1 MYIDMYKCIYKY
13 ESLSS
18 FKKNFDIYYSPYCR
32 YIDKAIDLLELL
44 KYQPD
49 ELYISESP
57 LYLDYRINYDC
68 ETSIVKEKEIEL
80 EIIYTRY
87 TDDVI
92 PPIYLVLKINNNTP
106 AVHCRYGRNYRIMD
120 HAIEY
125 NTDIDLYKIDEVV
138 KKFFED

>member
-1 MYIDMYKCIYKY
+1 MYKYIYKY

-32 YIDKAIDLLELL
+32 YIDKAIELLESLNH
-44 KYQPD
+44 QPD

-80 EIIYTRY
+80 EITYTRY
-87 TDDVI
+87 I
-92 PPIYLVLKINNNTP
+92 YGIPIYLVLKINNNTP
-106 AVHCRYGRNYRIMD
+106 AVHCRYGRSYHTID
-120 HAIEY
+120 SSIEH
-125 NTDIDLYKIDEVV
+125 NTDIDLYKIDEIV